1 MFDST
6 RFLKRSLSSFALT
19 SLIALLIVA
28 VGCGGGSTA
37 PVGANANSAV
47 QVKIGDDPDD
57 SVIAFEI
64 TVDSLVLTDQN
75 NVNVQ
80 AINSPTTLELT
91 HLADTNE
98 PLSFLNIQQD
108 TYKQATITV
117 SNPEIV
123 YLNAVG
129 QVVEKQLN
137 MTDTVTISFT
147 PDLVVG
153 PGSSVVNLDLNLA
166 HSVTINLASG
176 SVSVNPVFVVTT
188 SAVPPAG
195 QEDQED
201 ENDGQL
207 QDVWGVVTGVAANS
221 FTLSAG
227 LSMQPLS
234 FNVDASTAFENISG
248 LSQIS
253 NGMLVRVNAV
263 TQSNGDLL
271 AKRVVAVEM
280 DNASEADGI
289 ITAVNS
295 NPASQITVLDQDGVG
310 QGMTANML
318 GTTLNVAIT
327 PNTAFHM
334 PEEIDL
340 SNLPFTPAF
349 DASSV
354 KAGQRVEADT
364 NTGVGPS
371 ATLSATNIELRR
383 QAVHGTVANY
393 NATGSGQFTFTLNL
407 PVDSYL
413 TRLSNGSI
421 TSVSVVQQPSTE
433 LRGLSTVA
441 NGANVRVRG
450 VLFWTGSGFTMVA
463 GRIVAVQ

>member
-1 MFDST
+1 MFDSI
-6 RFLKRSLSSFALT
+6 RFLKRSLSSFALS
-19 SLIALLIVA
+19 SLIVLLIVA
-28 VGCGGGSTA
+28 VGCGGGSTTPTNA
-37 PVGANANSAV
+37 TANGAV

-310 QGMTANML
+310 LGMTANML